1 MTVQDRIGI
10 FQTWQTTDTANF
22 AQEPRTTQIRI
33 RIRIPRN
40 YHQEPVISQL
50 ISHYHLIVN
59 ITAAQLGD
67 NTQYDGLFELELK
80 GAAQQI
86 QDALIYLNELDLEIW
101 QESNDLQDGW

>member
-1 MTVQDRIGI
+1 MTVQDHIGI
-10 FQTWQTTDTANF
+10 FQSWQTTTTEDFT
-22 AQEPRTTQIRI
+22 QEPRTTQIRI

-50 ISHYHLIVN
+50 ISQYHLIVN
-59 ITAAQLGD
+59 ITRAQLGD

-101 QESNDLQDGW
+101 HESNDLQDGW